1 MAKLSYTERDIVYSF
16 MGLGALGIWY
26 KGLIPLYVYFLAICV
41 PTLLRFGNKEK
52 ICKFIKPLSTATVG
66 EDPEEFVRDLHW
78 NIFQYVNISYYE
90 LLVNILATMSIYF
103 VSPFRVIAHVFTG
116 ILWFMWFIMSIQLP
130 PTSPKKE

>member
-1 MAKLSYTERDIVYSF
+1 
-16 MGLGALGIWY
+16 MGFGALGIWY

-52 ICKFIKPLSTATVG
+52 ICNFIKPLSMRG
-66 EDPEEFVRDLHW
+66 DPEELGRDLYR
-78 NIFQYVNISYYE
+78 NIFQYINIPYYE

-116 ILWFMWFIMSIQLP
+116 ILWFMWLLMSIQPP
-130 PTSPKKE
+130 PTSSKKE